1 MKEEYKKQHFYAL
14 WQLDILIDIPIQSII
29 NLLTPYVEFKG
40 LIYNENQQLLYV
52 DGIFI
57 AGKSEARG
65 QGYYETEFGVEE
77 DIQDTLVEV
86 IGTIYSNNDSL
97 INKHLRIETDN
108 SKDLDLKMYSYDE
121 FIEVISKIGIPLFDT
136 EVPIPTKQFIYNV
149 QQVNQKSNFT
159 VDEAGSI
166 ASNCVLKNNIGSY
179 PQMTFEQNQLR
190 IHNIEML
197 CECIKG
203 QNQQG
208 FHLITKELWCKQY
221 CMDEGENSRRYDN
234 GTSLK
239 ASAEINLELTI
250 ISKNEFI
257 RWCEF
262 MDIETGLTIGDEIE
276 NESIEFLK
284 LEVERL
290 QKLVW
295 KSIQP
300 PKIAPQ
306 QAPKPPET
314 PQNNEIKVAIR
325 TTSKTIMVSLGLM
338 AWMLSENT
346 SKLSRGG
353 KPNRKA
359 IEEAMKTAVSKLN
372 IINPDDDNH
381 GIVISNLNRD
391 VSLGIKELESA
402 LKV

>member
-86 IGTIYSNNDSL
+86 IGTKYSNNDSL

-121 FIEVISKIGIPLFDT
+121 FIEVISKIGIPLFDS
-136 EVPIPTKQFIYNV
+136 ENPIPTKQFIYNV

-159 VDEAGSI
+159 VYEAGSI
-166 ASNCVLKNNIGSY
+166 ASNCALKNNIGSY
-179 PQMTFEQNQLR
+179 PQMTVEQSQLR

-208 FHLITKELWCKQY
+208 FHLITKELWIKKTDPDYGEYSNQY
-221 CMDEGENSRRYDN
+221 PASEKIAVSSRVD
-234 GTSLK
+234 
-239 ASAEINLELTI
+239 INLTI

-262 MDIETGLTIGDEIE
+262 MDIETGLTIDDEIE
-276 NESIEFLK
+276 NESIEYLK
-284 LEVERL
+284 VEIERL
-290 QKLVW
+290 NTRVIELTPPPQKYIP
-295 KSIQP
+295 SP
-300 PKIAPQ
+300 PNYS
-306 QAPKPPET
+306 PPELKQKSDYPPELQITIDAYELFIKKGDT
-314 PQNNEIKVAIR
+314 PTNGVIKEWLKEESKIR
-325 TTSKTIMVSLGLM
+325 EMTHKDGATEFKGL
-338 AWMLSENT
+338 SDK
-346 SKLSRGG
+346 KLSTI
-353 KPNRKA
+353 P
-359 IEEAMKTAVSKLN
+359 S
-372 IINPDDDNH
+372 IIK
-381 GIVISNLNRD
+381 S
-391 VSLGIKELESA
+391 
-402 LKV
+402 